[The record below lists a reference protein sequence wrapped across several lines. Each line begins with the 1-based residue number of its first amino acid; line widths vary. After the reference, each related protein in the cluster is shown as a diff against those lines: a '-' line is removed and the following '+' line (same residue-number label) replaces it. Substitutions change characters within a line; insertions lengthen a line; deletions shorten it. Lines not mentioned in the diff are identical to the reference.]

1 MEKKSIVTVAVI
13 VLTVV
18 LLVGVAIVRT
28 GRETKPQG
36 TKQLTQEQRLDTLN
50 NLPTRTP
57 SARNVVDT
65 QEETQKALKEVQNNN
80 P

>member
-13 VLTVV
+13 VLSV

-28 GRETKPQG
+28 SRDSVPQT
-36 TKQLTQEQRLDTLN
+36 TKQMTQEQRLDTLESVSK
-50 NLPTRTP
+50 RTP

-65 QEETQKALKEVQNNN
+65 QEETQKALREVQNDS